1 MPKKLAI
8 EEVSKKFEKH
18 GYKLLSTE
26 YVNNKQKLDVLCNKG
41 HKFQIRFDMFSN
53 GRGCSVCNITPKYNF
68 TYVKECIEAERGYK
82 LLSTEYVNNKQK
94 LDVLC
99 NKGHIYKTSF
109 YIWNKMK
116 HRCPICGI
124 KRVSDN
130 NRYSYEYIS
139 KSFENEG
146 YKLLSTE
153 YVNNKQKLDV
163 LCNKGHLTKIRYDVW
178 LHGHRCS
185 VCAVEHVANCKRL
198 SYDEVKQRFE
208 EQNHQLISKGYKN
221 SRSKVDVICPNGHEW
236 FVTYNN
242 FQRGNMCP
250 ECSRNLGNHTSKEEK
265 ILLNI

>member
-68 TYVKECIEAERGYK
+68 TYVKECIEAER
-82 LLSTEYVNNKQK
+82 
-94 LDVLC
+94 
-99 NKGHIYKTSF
+99 
-109 YIWNKMK
+109 
-116 HRCPICGI
+116 
-124 KRVSDN
+124 
-130 NRYSYEYIS
+130 
-139 KSFENEG
+139 G